1 MSLYVIRMNILITG
15 ATGFVGKNLSKALKK
30 SGHSVYALA
39 RPSSDLTFLNTEGVF
54 IFDNNIAELSGF
66 LKSHNIDG
74 VIHLAALVVPEHKD
88 TDVLPL
94 VMSNVYLGTAVIDA
108 CKQAGTK
115 WFLNTGTIWQN
126 YESPDFSDEYHP
138 MDLYAATKQ
147 AFISIA
153 QYYTETSDL
162 KFCTLKLCD
171 TYGPG
176 DTRRKIFTLFEEI
189 AKTGKT
195 LDMSPGEQCL
205 DILHI
210 DDVVSGFV
218 HLAEMMQRGDDV
230 RQEYVLSSG
239 KRIPLRALAD
249 SYSSENHVKLNINW
263 GGRPYRQREVMM
275 PYKGHVLDGWHASK
289 KY

>member
-1 MSLYVIRMNILITG
+1 MNILITG
-15 ATGFVGKNLSKALKK
+15 ATGFVGKNLSKALKE

>member
-1 MSLYVIRMNILITG
+1 MNILITG

-275 PYKGHVLDGWHASK
+275 P
-289 KY
+289 